1 MRRAE
6 SHPVWQRKGF
16 GTYINKDINVVQLG
30 MSRKSPPRPTTV
42 PPKELTRWVGSS
54 QKDFGKMPE
63 DIKDEF
69 LVSIRIAERGGKAD
83 NAEPMK
89 GFPGGKVVD
98 IKGDH
103 DDCTYRCVYT
113 VQFPQAIYA
122 LHAFKK
128 KSNQG
133 IATPEADMNTI
144 RLRLKSAKRDSDER
158 EKERREREKNVNDNK
173 SSAGTKKRPSTGRK

>member
-1 MRRAE
+1 
-6 SHPVWQRKGF
+6 
-16 GTYINKDINVVQLG
+16 
-30 MSRKSPPRPTTV
+30 MSRKSPTRPTTV

-54 QKDFGKMPE
+54 QKDFGKMPD

-89 GFPGGKVVD
+89 SFAGGKVVD
-98 IKGDH
+98 IKGDY
-103 DDCTYRCVYT
+103 DDNCTYRCVYT
-113 VQFPQAIYA
+113 IQFPQAIYV

-144 RLRLKSAKRDSDER
+144 RLRLKAAKSNSDQR
-158 EKERREREKNVNDNK
+158 EKERQEREQNVKDNK
-173 SSAGTKKRPSTGRK
+173 SSADTKKRPSKGRK